1 MWKAME
7 TDMGNR
13 AMTLVRIRHMDKG
26 SDSI

>member
-1 MWKAME
+1 MWKAVE

-13 AMTLVRIRHMDKG
+13 AMTWVRMRHMDKG